1 MTISQASTQHN
12 FQKQIYG
19 VREALVKIC
28 LSQESEPDYTVNE
41 VDSFLDLLLCS
52 KAKKKRINP
61 SGYSLKML
69 RDFYQAAGDEIIS
82 TISLVWGKQG
92 MTSNGRFLIPKI
104 TESHKTENESILSD
118 ILEAEVDDKYY
129 LSAEKAAAILSSL

>member
-1 MTISQASTQHN
+1 
-12 FQKQIYG
+12 
-19 VREALVKIC
+19 
-28 LSQESEPDYTVNE
+28 
-41 VDSFLDLLLCS
+41 
-52 KAKKKRINP
+52 
-61 SGYSLKML
+61 ML